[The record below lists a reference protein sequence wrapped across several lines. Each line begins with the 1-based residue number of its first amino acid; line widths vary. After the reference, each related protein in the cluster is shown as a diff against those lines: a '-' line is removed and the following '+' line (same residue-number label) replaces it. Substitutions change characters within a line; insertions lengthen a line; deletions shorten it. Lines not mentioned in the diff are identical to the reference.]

1 MQLQRRIYLDRVI
14 QQRKR
19 MGFRASLAKRIIDEY
34 HSGELTIASSE
45 VGVGTTMQIRLNT
58 T

>member
-1 MQLQRRIYLDRVI
+1 
-14 QQRKR
+14 
-19 MGFRASLAKRIIDEY
+19 MGLGQPLAKRIIDEY

-58 T
+58 TLKSR